1 MAEDVASIGVKFE
14 TDDIARGKASLEALA
29 QQGPKVEK
37 AMAGVEGA
45 AAKTGK
51 SLKTLG
57 EGAGKGLDDI
67 GKTAPKAA
75 DGVGRVA
82 KSADDAK
89 KALAGIGSSAAN
101 LGQVSSA
108 AAASARGMAGFSA
121 ALQSTQKTLFDLQA
135 QVSAAAASVAQLG
148 GAVATALP
156 SMQAVVKAQSDAAKS
171 ALDMGAAFKGS
182 ADQMRAYS
190 ASSAGVA
197 DTSAKT
203 ARSLDATATAARAFT
218 TAMAVAG
225 VGFGANE
232 LIAMVDG
239 YTKFTAQLK
248 LATKG
253 ASDYGVAMVSVKR
266 IATDAQQG
274 LGEVGT
280 LYARIAN
287 GTAELGL
294 NQRKLAD
301 ITETV
306 SLALKVSGATA
317 SESSSAMLQLSQA
330 FASGVLRGEEFNS
343 VNEAAPRLMKA
354 LADGI
359 NVPVGALRKMAEEG
373 KLTSA
378 VLSEAL
384 PKALGQ
390 LREEAKEVQTI
401 GGAFTVLKNNI
412 MEMVGA
418 QSNASG
424 TTKAFASGIN
434 ALANNLDLLAAAGG
448 AVAVVLGA
456 RFAASITAS
465 GVAFAAS
472 AVQAARYQAALAS
485 MAGVST
491 TAAAG
496 LVTVGAAAR
505 GASAAMSLL
514 GGPVGAVLT
523 AVGLAA
529 TAFYTFGDSASAL
542 AKSIGGLDQ
551 PLEDLKRKIDALPP
565 EKRISIIMEIKEDAV
580 KQAKT
585 AEASFVELGN
595 SVMGAF
601 TGMGA
606 VTGATMKEVQGL
618 NDRLRDAQ
626 RTGADMT
633 PILQEAAKSAGVS
646 QATLKSWLDLAS
658 NIRAARNAANDSQ
671 NLAASAT
678 AGIAGPGDFPSPGAS
693 QAAWL
698 KQQEA
703 AQKKLLEISA
713 RQNGVTKQFTDDLKA
728 YQDALRTGVLSEKE
742 YADAITHANKKRYEG
757 TEAGKEAAKQA
768 RAGAVATKAE
778 ASAYA
783 TLLASYQ
790 AKIDLN
796 REEVEFT
803 GRLNEAQKA
812 EIKLDADISAGKVK
826 LSRAHEAELRARI
839 AIWKEQEKAKDQAK
853 REVIYYQEQ
862 SAAAQQ
868 LADDYVKQSKA
879 KEAVR
884 IASDRADTELS
895 DQLARMELEVS
906 LIGQTTTARELAV
919 AQLDAEIERRK
930 ALKAL
935 DENLDL
941 DDPAR
946 EEERIRINTR
956 YAKRVA
962 LAQQKVFVSEWD
974 KTSQLVG
981 DTLADYIMGGGQDAA
996 QYLKRLFATLVLR
1009 PIVQY
1014 AVGSLMGPGGG
1025 GASGAGGIGG
1035 GGNGIGGIF
1044 GGGSFT
1050 PGAAG
1055 LGGLAGSFNAGMAG
1069 GWVGFEGG
1077 ISMMQG
1083 GQWAAGGMQALGA
1096 AAPYIGALIQIGQ
1109 GKYGSGVGM
1118 AAGAYIG
1125 SIVPVIGTAIGALI
1139 GGIVGGLFD
1148 GGARGPNHSG
1158 GVASTATTDR
1168 DLAVKQVLGTDAWGN
1183 TLTDFTDRG
1192 NKDLDKQLDKTVKG
1206 MLDLY
1211 KSLAKIGGV
1220 KARDID
1226 IAAGFSVNPK
1236 YGDEGAMGFFQLLDK
1251 QTGEVLKKYKNRDL
1265 DKDPQKAWA
1274 QFVADM
1280 GGELVNE
1287 IKKGDIPG
1295 WMKEELD
1302 AIGENVTLEGL
1313 NAAIQKIAI
1322 IDVAFRG
1329 WADSVTGFA
1338 NLTAKAQTELLKF
1351 AGGIEALANNV
1362 NAFYASFYSEQ
1373 ERAEILQRQVRD
1385 QLKKLG
1391 IDIDPAGG
1399 EAAKKAFRK
1408 LIEDALASGNNE
1420 LAAKLLALAQ
1430 LFGVA
1435 ADAAQKSAEVA
1446 ADAAKKAA
1454 DEAQAA
1460 AEEMARVL
1468 AEERQKAKDAAM
1480 ANFEAAVN
1488 REKEYWQGVLSSSQE
1503 AVQAIS
1509 SILNPLKQSA
1519 KELIGSIDAAQQ
1531 MQAAQGM
1538 VYIEQALAG
1547 VRGGAKLSSF
1557 DGLTDAITAAR
1568 GGIASGRYASQ
1579 FERDRD
1585 ALVLANQ
1592 LSQIAGYG
1600 DTQLSVEERQLKNS
1614 QEQLQRL
1621 DKTLTYWRDLLD
1633 DSKAQIDA
1641 TLSVEDA
1648 IRALHA
1654 LIPGSKPGAGAGQK
1668 PDDSGA
1674 TWGPGGGS
1682 QPVDAKYHQVR
1693 GGGSSG
1699 AWYDPII
1706 DPALIARLDG
1716 LAPLYH
1722 SFDGTGNLK
1731 GLLEAIKGAGGT
1743 LSDLSALSGFFY
1755 SDWVK
1760 AADSVGIPAFDVGTN
1775 FVPRDMLAQIHE
1787 GEAIVPK
1794 AFNPWAG
1801 GALGASANERLE
1813 ALVSQLV
1820 ADNRAQAGQI
1830 VRLQGQ
1836 IAKLLQRWDGDGLPG
1851 QRKEEVTT

>member
-121 ALQSTQKTLFDLQA
+121 ALQSSQKTLLDLQA
-135 QVSAAAASVAQLG
+135 QVRAAAASVAQLG

-197 DTSAKT
+197 DASAKT

-424 TTKAFASGIN
+424 TTKAFAAGIN

-606 VTGATMKEVQGL
+606 ATGASMKEIQEF
-618 NDRLRDAQ
+618 NDRLREAQ

-633 PILQEAAKSAGVS
+633 PILMEAAKAASVPQS
-646 QATLKSWLDLAS
+646 TLKTWLDLAA
-658 NIRAARNAANDSQ
+658 NIRAAMSAARDSS
-671 NLAASAT
+671 NAASA
-678 AGIAGPGDFPSPGAS
+678 AESGIGSPGQSMSPGAS
-693 QAAWL
+693 EAAWA
-698 KQQEA
+698 KRQEA
-703 AQKKLLEISA
+703 ARQKLLEISA
-713 RQNGVTKQFTDDLKA
+713 RQNGITKQFRDDLA
-728 YQDALRTGVLSEKE
+728 SYEEGLISGVLSAEA
-742 YADAITHANKKRYEG
+742 YAAAVTKANQKRYEG

-768 RAGAVATKAE
+768 RAGAAATKTE

-812 EIKLDADISAGKVK
+812 EIKLDADIAAGKVK

-853 REVIYYQEQ
+853 LEVGYYQEQ

-884 IASDRADTELS
+884 VASDRADNELN

-906 LIGQTTTARELAV
+906 LIGRSAAARELAV

-930 ALKAL
+930 ALQAL
-935 DENLDL
+935 DENLNL
-941 DDPAR
+941 DEPDR

-974 KTSQLVG
+974 KTSQMVS
-981 DTLADYIMGGGQDAA
+981 DTLTDYIMRGGENAA
-996 QYLKRLFATLVLR
+996 EYLKRLFSTLVLQ

-1014 AVGSLMGPGGG
+1014 GVSSLFGMGAPAAG
-1025 GASGAGGIGG
+1025 GASGGLNPLSMLSGGKSAMGL
-1035 GGNGIGGIF
+1035 F
-1044 GGGSFT
+1044 GGGAGAGFMNGLSAWGSGGSVT
-1050 PGAAG
+1050 GVLSNPGLYTGAELLGTVAPIL
-1055 LGGLAGSFNAGMAG
+1055 LGGIALFKILSGDWFGS
-1069 GWVGFEGG
+1069 
-1077 ISMMQG
+1077 
-1083 GQWAAGGMQALGA
+1083 
-1096 AAPYIGALIQIGQ
+1096 
-1109 GKYGSGVGM
+1109 
-1118 AAGAYIG
+1118 
-1125 SIVPVIGTAIGALI
+1125 
-1139 GGIVGGLFD
+1139 
-1148 GGARGPNHSG
+1148 RGPNHSG

-1183 TLTDFTDRG
+1183 TLTDFTTRG
-1192 NKDLDKQLDKTVKG
+1192 NKDIDKQLQTTVNG
-1206 MLDLY
+1206 MLDMY
-1211 KSLAKIGGV
+1211 KALAKIGGV
-1220 KARDID
+1220 NAREID
-1226 IAAGFSVNPK
+1226 IAAGFSTNPK
-1236 YGDEGAMGFFQLLDK
+1236 HGDEGAMGFFQILDK
-1251 QTGEVLKKYKNRDL
+1251 QTGEVLKKFKDREL
-1265 DKDPQKAWA
+1265 DTDPQKAWA
-1274 QFVADM
+1274 QFVGQM
-1280 GGELVNE
+1280 GGALVEE

-1295 WMKEELD
+1295 WMREELD
-1302 AIGENVTLEGL
+1302 TLGDNVTVEGL
-1313 NAAIQKIAI
+1313 NAVIQKIAV
-1322 IDVAFRG
+1322 IDMAFKG
-1329 WADSVTGFA
+1329 WADTLTGFA

-1351 AGGIEALANNV
+1351 SGGIEALAGNV
-1362 NAFYASFYSEQ
+1362 NAFYAGFYSEQ

-1385 QLKKLG
+1385 QLKGLG
-1391 IDIDPAGG
+1391 VDIDPAGG

-1408 LIEDALASGNNE
+1408 LIEDALASGNTE

-1430 LFGVA
+1430 LFGIA
-1435 ADAAQKSAEVA
+1435 ADSAQKAAESA
-1446 ADAAKKAA
+1446 ADAAKTAA
-1454 DEAQAA
+1454 DEAAKA
-1460 AEEMARVL
+1460 VEEA
-1468 AEERQKAKDAAM
+1468 RQKAKDAAV

-1503 AVQAIS
+1503 AVQAIT
-1509 SILNPLKQSA
+1509 SILNPVKQVA
-1519 KELIGSIDAAQQ
+1519 KELFGSIESAGQ
-1531 MQAAQGM
+1531 MQAVQGM
-1538 VYIEQALAG
+1538 LYIERAIAG
-1547 VRGGAKLSSF
+1547 LRGGAKLSSF
-1557 DGLTDAITAAR
+1557 DGLTDAISAAR
-1568 GGIASGRYASQ
+1568 GGITSGRYASQ

-1633 DSKAQIDA
+1633 DNKAQIDA
-1641 TLSVEDA
+1641 TLSVEAA
-1648 IRALHA
+1648 IKNLEALMFPKTPA
-1654 LIPGSKPGAGAGQK
+1654 GTGSKPGG
-1668 PDDSGA
+1668 S
-1674 TWGPGGGS
+1674 GGGGA
-1682 QPVDAKYHQVR
+1682 QL
-1693 GGGSSG
+1693 GGGRDDDFG
-1699 AWYDPII
+1699 APVFDP
-1706 DPALIARLDG
+1706 DKATLTYPDGSVHYLTPDELYFHKLIRE
-1716 LAPLYH
+1716 
-1722 SFDGTGNLK
+1722 N
-1731 GLLEAIKGAGGT
+1731 GGGVP
-1743 LSDLSALSGFFY
+1743 GF
-1755 SDWVK
+1755 
-1760 AADSVGIPAFDVGTN
+1760 AVGTN
-1775 FVPRDMLAQIHE
+1775 YVQRDMLAQIHE

-1801 GALGASANERLE
+1801 GSGIGGGGLELLVQQLLSEAVQSREERR
-1813 ALVSQLV
+1813 Q
-1820 ADNRAQAGQI
+1820 QAGEI
-1830 VRLQGQ
+1830 VRLNAQ
-1836 IAKLLQRWDGDGLPG
+1836 IARLLQRWDGDGMPHE
-1851 QRKEEVTT
+1851 REEATA

>member
-1 MAEDVASIGVKFE
+1 MADDVASIGVKFE

-29 QQGPKVEK
+29 QQGPVVEK

-45 AAKTGK
+45 ATKTGK

-75 DGVGRVA
+75 EGVGRVA

-89 KALAGIGSSAAN
+89 KALAGIGSSASN

-121 ALQSTQKTLFDLQA
+121 ALQSSQKTLFDLQA
-135 QVSAAAASVAQLG
+135 QVRAAAASVAQLG

-171 ALDMGAAFKGS
+171 ALDMGIAFKSS

-197 DTSAKT
+197 DASAKT

-472 AVQAARYQAALAS
+472 AAQAVRYQAALAS

-505 GASAAMSLL
+505 GASAAMTLL

-529 TAFYTFGDSASAL
+529 TAFYTFGDSTSAL

-551 PLEDLKRKIDALPP
+551 PLEDLKRKLDALPP

-606 VTGATMKEVQGL
+606 ATGASMKEIQEF
-618 NDRLRDAQ
+618 NDRLREAQ

-633 PILQEAAKSAGVS
+633 PILMEAAKAASVPQS
-646 QATLKSWLDLAS
+646 TLKTWLDLAA
-658 NIRAARNAANDSQ
+658 NIRAAMSAARDSS
-671 NLAASAT
+671 NAASA
-678 AGIAGPGDFPSPGAS
+678 AESGIGSPGQSMSPGAS
-693 QAAWL
+693 EAAWA
-698 KQQEA
+698 KRQEA
-703 AQKKLLEISA
+703 ARQKLLEISA
-713 RQNGVTKQFTDDLKA
+713 RQNGITKQFRDDLA
-728 YQDALRTGVLSEKE
+728 SYEEGLISGVLSAEA
-742 YADAITHANKKRYEG
+742 YAAAVTKANQKRYEG

-768 RAGAVATKAE
+768 RAGAAATKTE

-783 TLLASYQ
+783 TLLAAYQ

-812 EIKLDADISAGKVK
+812 EIKLDADIAAGKVK

-853 REVIYYQEQ
+853 REVVYYQEQ

-884 IASDRADTELS
+884 VASDRADAELKDQIDRMNVELS
-895 DQLARMELEVS
+895 T
-906 LIGQTTTARELAV
+906 IGQTTAARELAV

-935 DENLDL
+935 DDNLDL
-941 DDPAR
+941 DEPTR
-946 EEERIRINTR
+946 QEQRIKVEER
-956 YAKRVA
+956 YAKRLA

-974 KTSQLVG
+974 KTSQMIS
-981 DTLADYIMGGGQDAA
+981 DTLTDYIMRGGESAA
-996 QYLKRLFATLVLR
+996 EYLKRLFANLVLQ
-1009 PIVQY
+1009 PVVQ
-1014 AVGSLMGPGGG
+1014 AVVGGLIGGG
-1025 GASGAGGIGG
+1025 GAGGAAASSLLGSGASGLVS
-1035 GGNGIGGIF
+1035 NLIF
-1044 GGGSFT
+1044 GGMSLTTVGSSIGAGIMAT
-1050 PGAAG
+1050 LTGSSLGGAGAAG
-1055 LGGLAGSFNAGMAG
+1055 ILAGGSSALGMLGGALPY
-1069 GWVGFEGG
+1069 
-1077 ISMMQG
+1077 
-1083 GQWAAGGMQALGA
+1083 LGA
-1096 AAPYIGALIQIGQ
+1096 GLAVLKILSGDWF
-1109 GKYGSGVGM
+1109 GS
-1118 AAGAYIG
+1118 
-1125 SIVPVIGTAIGALI
+1125 
-1139 GGIVGGLFD
+1139 
-1148 GGARGPNHSG
+1148 RGPNHSG

-1183 TLTDFTDRG
+1183 TLTDFTTRG
-1192 NKDLDKQLDKTVKG
+1192 NKDIDKQLQTTVNG
-1206 MLDLY
+1206 MLDMY
-1211 KSLAKIGGV
+1211 KALAKIGGV
-1220 KARDID
+1220 NAREID
-1226 IAAGFSVNPK
+1226 IAAGFSTNPK
-1236 YGDEGAMGFFQLLDK
+1236 HGDEGAMGFFQIIDK
-1251 QTGEVLKKYKNRDL
+1251 LTGEVLTKYKDREL
-1265 DKDPQKAWA
+1265 DADPQKAWA
-1274 QFVADM
+1274 QFVGDM
-1280 GGELVNE
+1280 GGALVDE

-1295 WMKEELD
+1295 WMREELD
-1302 AIGENVTLEGL
+1302 ALGEDVTVEGL
-1313 NAAIQKIAI
+1313 TAAIQKIAV
-1322 IDVAFRG
+1322 IDASFKS
-1329 WADSVTGFA
+1329 WANTLVGFA

-1351 AGGIEALANNV
+1351 SNGIEALTGNI
-1362 NAFYASFYSEQ
+1362 NAFYAGFYSEA
-1373 ERAEILQRQVRD
+1373 ERAEILQRQVRE
-1385 QLKKLG
+1385 QLKGLG
-1391 IDIDPAGG
+1391 VDIDPAGG

-1408 LIEDALASGNNE
+1408 LIEDALASGNTE

-1435 ADAAQKSAEVA
+1435 ADAAQKAAETA
-1446 ADAAKKAA
+1446 ADAAKTAA
-1454 DEAQAA
+1454 DEAARA
-1460 AEEMARVL
+1460 LEEAK
-1468 AEERQKAKDAAM
+1468 QKAKDAAL
-1480 ANFEAAVN
+1480 ANFEAAVA
-1488 REKEYWQGVLSSSQE
+1488 REQEYWQRIVTDSQA

-1509 SILNPLKQSA
+1509 SILTPLNQSA
-1519 KELIGSIDAAQQ
+1519 KELFGSIDAAQQ
-1531 MQAAQGM
+1531 IQAAAGM
-1538 VYIEQALAG
+1538 VYIERALAG
-1547 VRGGAKLSSF
+1547 VRGGAKLSGY
-1557 DGLTDAITAAR
+1557 DGLTDAISAAR
-1568 GGIASGRYASQ
+1568 GGITSGRYASQ

-1600 DTQLSVEERQLKNS
+1600 DLQLSVEERQLKNS
-1614 QEQLQRL
+1614 QEQLERL
-1621 DKTLTYWRDLLD
+1621 DKTLTYWRDLLEGND
-1633 DSKAQIDA
+1633 KQIDA
-1641 TLSVEDA
+1641 TLSVEQA
-1648 IRALHA
+1648 IKALEKLMFPEA
-1654 LIPGSKPGAGAGQK
+1654 SGKPGQK
-1668 PDDSGA
+1668 PGGGA
-1674 TWGPGGGS
+1674 VLGPGTSPGSTPTPADPDYVRPRTDGSGGTWYE
-1682 QPVDAKYHQVR
+1682 PITDPGRVAELDKLAGGYHK
-1693 GGGSSG
+1693 
-1699 AWYDPII
+1699 
-1706 DPALIARLDG
+1706 
-1716 LAPLYH
+1716 
-1722 SFDGTGNLK
+1722 FDGTGDAAGLNQWIKDNNLSPK
-1731 GLLEAIKGAGGT
+1731 DLA
-1743 LSDLSALSGFFY
+1743 DLSGLYEKDWEAWFKNSGLPSY
-1755 SDWVK
+1755 D
-1760 AADSVGIPAFDVGTN
+1760 IGTN
-1775 FVPRDMLAQIHE
+1775 FVPRDTLAMVHR
-1787 GEAIVPK
+1787 GEAIVPE

-1801 GALGASANERLE
+1801 GGGGGGDLAAEVRALRAEAVQNREERR
-1813 ALVSQLV
+1813 Q
-1820 ADNRAQAGQI
+1820 QAGEI
-1830 VRLQGQ
+1830 VRLNAQ
-1836 IAKLLQRWDGDGLPG
+1836 IARLLQRWDGDGLPHT
-1851 QRKEEVTT
+1851 REEAIA

>member
-1 MAEDVASIGVKFE
+1 MADDVASIGIAVE
-14 TDDIARGKASLEALA
+14 TTQVQAGIKSLEVLA
-29 QQGPKVEK
+29 EQGPKVEK

-45 AAKTGK
+45 ATKTGK

-75 DGVGRVA
+75 EGVGRVA

-121 ALQSTQKTLFDLQA
+121 ALQSSQKTLFDLQA
-135 QVSAAAASVAQLG
+135 QVRAAAASVAQLG

-171 ALDMGAAFKGS
+171 ALDMGIAFKSS

-197 DTSAKT
+197 DASAKT

-472 AVQAARYQAALAS
+472 AAQAVRYQAALAS

-505 GASAAMSLL
+505 GASAAMTLL

-606 VTGATMKEVQGL
+606 VTGATMKELQGL

-728 YQDALRTGVLSEKE
+728 YQDALRTGVISEKE
-742 YADAITHANKKRYEG
+742 YADAVTHANKKRYEG

-768 RAGAVATKAE
+768 RAGAAATKTE

-853 REVIYYQEQ
+853 QEVGYYQEQ

-884 IASDRADTELS
+884 VASDRADNELN

-906 LIGQTTTARELAV
+906 LIGRSTAARELAV

-930 ALKAL
+930 ALQAL
-935 DENLDL
+935 DENLNL
-941 DDPAR
+941 DEPDR

-974 KTSQLVG
+974 KTSQMVS
-981 DTLADYIMGGGQDAA
+981 DTLTDYIMRGGENAA
-996 QYLKRLFATLVLR
+996 EYLKRLFSTLVLQ

-1014 AVGSLMGPGGG
+1014 GVSSLFGMGAPAAGVASGGLNPLSMLSGGKSAMGLFGG
-1025 GASGAGGIGG
+1025 GAGAGFMNGLSAWGSGG
-1035 GGNGIGGIF
+1035 SVTGVLTNPGLYTGAELLGTVAPILLGGIALFKILSGDWF
-1044 GGGSFT
+1044 GSRGANHAGAAYSTTGVGNDKAAEMLFGRAGGDWYDDLTKRNSPELGKQLGLTVDSLAQMYKTLGKIAGGS
-1050 PGAAG
+1050 
-1055 LGGLAGSFNAGMAG
+1055 
-1069 GWVGFEGG
+1069 V
-1077 ISMMQG
+1077 
-1083 GQWAAGGMQALGA
+1083 
-1096 AAPYIGALIQIGQ
+1096 
-1109 GKYGSGVGM
+1109 
-1118 AAGAYIG
+1118 
-1125 SIVPVIGTAIGALI
+1125 
-1139 GGIVGGLFD
+1139 
-1148 GGARGPNHSG
+1148 
-1158 GVASTATTDR
+1158 
-1168 DLAVKQVLGTDAWGN
+1168 
-1183 TLTDFTDRG
+1183 
-1192 NKDLDKQLDKTVKG
+1192 
-1206 MLDLY
+1206 
-1211 KSLAKIGGV
+1211 
-1220 KARDID
+1220 RDID
-1226 IAAGFSVNPK
+1226 IVAGFAANPK
-1236 YGDEGAMGFFQLLDK
+1236 HADEDAYGYFKLIDK
-1251 QTGEVLKKYKNRDL
+1251 ITGETLKEYTKRDGDL
-1265 DKDPQKAWA
+1265 GTDPQKAWA
-1274 QFVADM
+1274 QFVGDM
-1280 GGELVNE
+1280 GGALVAE

-1295 WMKEELD
+1295 WMREELD
-1302 AIGENVTLEGL
+1302 ALGDDVTVEGL
-1313 NAAIQKIAI
+1313 TAAIQKIAV
-1322 IDVAFRG
+1322 IDASFKS
-1329 WADSVTGFA
+1329 WANTLVGF
-1338 NLTAKAQTELLKF
+1338 NDLNAKAQTALLKTS
-1351 AGGIEALANNV
+1351 GGIEALTNNI
-1362 NAFYASFYSEQ
+1362 NAFYAGFYSEA
-1373 ERAEILQRQVRD
+1373 ERAEILQRQVRE
-1385 QLKKLG
+1385 QLKGLG
-1391 IDIDPAGG
+1391 VDIDPKDG

-1468 AEERQKAKDAAM
+1468 AEERQKAKDAAL
-1480 ANFEAAVN
+1480 ANFEAAVA
-1488 REKEYWQGVLSSSQE
+1488 REQEYWQRIVSDSQA

-1509 SILNPLKQSA
+1509 SILTPLKQSA
-1519 KELIGSIDAAQQ
+1519 KELFGSIDAAQQ
-1531 MQAAQGM
+1531 MQAAAGM
-1538 VYIEQALAG
+1538 VYIERALAG

-1557 DGLTDAITAAR
+1557 DGLTDAISAAR
-1568 GGIASGRYASQ
+1568 GGITSGRYASQ

-1633 DSKAQIDA
+1633 DNKAQIDA
-1641 TLSVEDA
+1641 TLSVEKA
-1648 IRALHA
+1648 IQALKA
-1654 LIPGSKPGAGAGQK
+1654 LMFPEQPAGTGSKPGKGGGLGSDVTPGPGK
-1668 PDDSGA
+1668 NLHGDSGNSEYKHVY
-1674 TWGPGGGS
+1674 TNPDGS
-1682 QPVDAKYHQVR
+1682 AYYASVTAKDRVD
-1693 GGGSSG
+1693 
-1699 AWYDPII
+1699 
-1706 DPALIARLDG
+1706 RLDSLKDG
-1716 LAPLYH
+1716 YH
-1722 SFDGTGNLK
+1722 AFDGTGNAA
-1731 GLLEAIKGAGGT
+1731 GLYDWARQNNAT
-1743 LSDLSALSGFFY
+1743 PQDLAELSGLKQ
-1755 SDWVK
+1755 SDWEAWLANQRVPSY
-1760 AADSVGIPAFDVGTN
+1760 DIGTN
-1775 FVPRDMLAQIHE
+1775 YVPRDMLAQIHE

-1801 GALGASANERLE
+1801 GTGVAGSNNNERLE
-1813 ALVSQLV
+1813 ALVAQLIEE
-1820 ADNRAQAGQI
+1820 NRTQAGQI
-1830 VRLQGQ
+1830 VRLHGVV
-1836 IAKLLQRWDGDGLPG
+1836 AKLLQRWDGDGMP
-1851 QRKEEVTT
+1851 QPRKEGEGVAA